1 MKPPYDQLK
10 KWVLSLSI
18 DTLSEGCRSISQL
31 FGLVEDECGFLEVL
45 KFLIEREL
53 NQGMRLT
60 NSPVIFFLFFFVM
73 Y

>member
-1 MKPPYDQLK
+1 MG
-10 KWVLSLSI
+10 LSLSI